1 MIAADPEDGLRD
13 RPLPACSVHGHH
25 NQRGAVDLLHFERG
39 VVFGNRC
46 FQLTVQQEHIG
57 LLLSVSPNV
66 LKSGRAWGRGGSL
79 EPHQRPAF
87 RESRPYRGGEVRL
100 TCTRCLCLQNS

>member
-39 VVFGNRC
+39 VVFGNRR

-66 LKSGRAWGRGGSL
+66 LKSGRTWGRGGWHWSPTSAQHSGRVVL
-79 EPHQRPAF
+79 T
-87 RESRPYRGGEVRL
+87 GEVRL
-100 TCTRCLCLQNS
+100 G